1 MLTFL
6 LPTFLS
12 HSLVWCFNSY
22 LIHST
27 CQTPSVKKINQSAAA
42 GRDEGIEGL
51 VVRLLSRLGD
61 RTFEHVSAP
70 SLPIRRVDGTNRR
83 HVVLAPPSSQP
94 DSS

>member
-42 GRDEGIEGL
+42 GRDEGIEGII
-51 VVRLLSRLGD
+51 VRLLSRLGD

-83 HVVLAPPSSQP
+83 YAGLSQPSSRLG
-94 DSS
+94 SS